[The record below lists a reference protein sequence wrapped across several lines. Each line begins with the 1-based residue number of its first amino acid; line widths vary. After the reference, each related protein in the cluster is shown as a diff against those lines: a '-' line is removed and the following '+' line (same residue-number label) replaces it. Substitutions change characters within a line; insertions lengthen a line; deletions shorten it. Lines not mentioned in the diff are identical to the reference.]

1 MKTTI
6 LGVSFSSRM
15 LGLAVLQSDCLIDY
29 SVKLFKEPWSPAKI
43 DHILTSLTSAIDNY
57 NITDMAL
64 SIPPIHYQAGPFQ
77 ELWMEIATLGHTK
90 SLNVVMYR
98 QGELQALCGNSERM
112 TRKALMEAVM
122 SSYPELEPFY
132 RRERRNRNKYYHKM
146 FEAIGAGVLFLKQG
160 K

>member
-1 MKTTI
+1 M
-6 LGVSFSSRM
+6 V
-15 LGLAVLQSDCLIDY
+15 
-29 SVKLFKEPWSPAKI
+29 
-43 DHILTSLTSAIDNY
+43 
-57 NITDMAL
+57 L

-98 QGELQALCGNSERM
+98 QCELQALCGNAERM
-112 TRKALMEAVM
+112 TRKGLMEAVM
-122 SSYPELEPFY
+122 ALYPELEPFH

-146 FEAIGAGVLFLKQG
+146 FEAIGAGVLFLRQG